1 MPNADDLRE
10 YSMTKYSMTAQP
22 MPSPLQGAGP
32 DGNHLDARESR
43 DPQQREDEQASRL
56 PALIARAR
64 TASGFARILADVDAA
79 AVTGR
84 AALAA
89 LPVTR
94 KADLKALQDAAP
106 PWGGLAA
113 TDTSGLSRLF
123 MSPGPIFDPEGR
135 GDDWWRFA
143 RPMWSAGLRPGDI
156 VHNAFSY
163 HFTPAAFMIEGG
175 ARKIGCPVIPA
186 GVGNL
191 DMQLQAIAALKPAMY
206 AGTPSFLKMIVEKAL
221 ETGADGSSFRR
232 ALVSAEPLPPSLRAW
247 FIEHGIPIVL
257 QLYGTADLGC
267 IAYETQSDGTLHP
280 GYVLDE
286 DVLVEIVRPGT
297 GTPVAEGE
305 VGEIVVTSFNADYPL
320 VRFGTG
326 DLSAVLPGAS
336 PCGRT
341 NQRIKGWMG
350 RADQTTKVRGMFV
363 HPAQIAAIQ
372 QRHPEIAKA
381 RMVVSGMTGDDRM
394 TLMCELASGDGGD
407 RQDAIVASIRDVT
420 RLRGDVEFVA
430 AGTLANDGKVIE
442 DARRHD

>member
-1 MPNADDLRE
+1 MNPQAL
-10 YSMTKYSMTAQP
+10 
-22 MPSPLQGAGP
+22 GAGP
-32 DGNHLDARESR
+32 DGAHLDPREGR
-43 DPQQREDEQASRL
+43 DPQQREAEQAARL
-56 PALIARAR
+56 PSLIARAK
-64 TASGFARILADVDAA
+64 TASGFARILADVDAR

-84 AALAA
+84 DALAA

-94 KADLKALQDAAP
+94 KSDLKRLQDATP
-106 PWGGLAA
+106 PWGGLAV

-186 GVGNL
+186 GVGNT

-206 AGTPSFLKMIVEKAL
+206 AGTPSFLKLIVEKAL
-221 ETGADGSSFRR
+221 ETGADVSSFRC

-247 FIEHGIPIVL
+247 LIERGIPVVL

-267 IAYETQSDGTLHP
+267 IAYETRSGGAVNP
-280 GYVLDE
+280 GYVVDE

-326 DLSAVLPGAS
+326 DLSAVLTGAS

-341 NQRIKGWMG
+341 NLRIKGWMG

-394 TLMCELASGDGGD
+394 TLVCELAAEVPVGDGPSE
-407 RQDAIVASIRDVT
+407 AIVASIRDVT
-420 RLRGDVEFVA
+420 RLRGDVEFVPG
-430 AGTLANDGKVIE
+430 GTLANDGKVIE